1 MQHKESNR
9 LQKNLNQLQNSWKNE
24 VKSLFPV
31 TINPGFS
38 LAPKKKKIAKN
49 PRKNEIESLF
59 LSCYQKAP
67 EFVWQNKVTNS
78 KTTQENM
85 T

>member
-1 MQHKESNR
+1 MQHKESNQ

-38 LAPKKKKIAKN
+38 LAPKLFFAKNN
-49 PRKNEIESLF
+49 PRKNEIKYLF
-59 LSCYQKAP
+59 LA
-67 EFVWQNKVTNS
+67 S
-78 KTTQENM
+78 KQS
-85 T
+85 

>member
-1 MQHKESNR
+1 MQLKESNQ

-38 LAPKKKKIAKN
+38 LAPKKEKCHKN
-49 PRKNEIESLF
+49 PRKNEIKSLF
-59 LSCYQKAP
+59 LA
-67 EFVWQNKVTNS
+67 S
-78 KTTQENM
+78 KKS
-85 T
+85 

>member
-1 MQHKESNR
+1 MQLKESNQ

-38 LAPKKKKIAKN
+38 LAPKKEK
-49 PRKNEIESLF
+49 
-59 LSCYQKAP
+59 CQ
-67 EFVWQNKVTNS
+67 
-78 KTTQENM
+78 
-85 T
+85 